1 MAILLFLWASLV
13 VLLCCSNFRKHLFLA
28 CCSGVVMYVGL
39 YLKDPTSCHLEL
51 SGYYFYCSNYFGRGS
66 LAIFILSCGVISCYT
81 AVFAHQ
87 LPNWHCTL
95 AQEDNIINVPPFFKS
110 LSGVVSLCYKIMSIQ
125 GGLEVYLTRM
135 FMCSKIAFDLT
146 ATSAC
151 RRSSCSG
158 ML

>member
-1 MAILLFLWASLV
+1 MLY
-13 VLLCCSNFRKHLFLA
+13 
-28 CCSGVVMYVGL
+28 GVFST
-39 YLKDPTSCHLEL
+39 P
-51 SGYYFYCSNYFGRGS
+51 
-66 LAIFILSCGVISCYT
+66 I
-81 AVFAHQ
+81 AHG
-87 LPNWHCTL
+87 HGTL

-146 ATSAC
+146 ATSAY

>member
-1 MAILLFLWASLV
+1 M
-13 VLLCCSNFRKHLFLA
+13 
-28 CCSGVVMYVGL
+28 L
-39 YLKDPTSCHLEL
+39 Y
-51 SGYYFYCSNYFGRGS
+51 
-66 LAIFILSCGVISCYT
+66 CGFCTPI
-81 AVFAHQ
+81 AH
-87 LPNWHCTL
+87 WHGTL
-95 AQEDNIINVPPFFKS
+95 AQEDNIINVPPFFRS

-151 RRSSCSG
+151 RRSSSS